1 MLTPAERKAKY
12 GDSHSPNHPG
22 ALLERFGFFT
32 EDDAKDAPPALRDV
46 QQAHSLTVRTWSAIY
61 GLIETAQRD
70 PSQNEAAKLKSI
82 ASEARKAADKAKR
95 NALAAIEHAHGAVKA
110 IEQDLRAAS
119 RPPTPTDAGIDSE
132 VRAYLRGLK
141 PAEAFAQ
148 VMRAAD
154 SYTDES
160 TALLRAAASG
170 PAFLSGLND
179 DMQRQC
185 RERFHARIRPEHVES
200 LGRYRK
206 GIATATKAVNALDT
220 HVADFV
226 DFETADKLNALS
238 IKPLDVAS

>member
-1 MLTPAERKAKY
+1 MLTAQQRAAKY
-12 GDSHSPNHPG
+12 GSSHSPNHPG
-22 ALLERFGFFT
+22 ALLERFGFFN

-61 GLIETAQRD
+61 GLIESASAD
-70 PSQNEAAKLKSI
+70 PSQSEAAKLKSI

-95 NALAAIEHAHGAVKA
+95 NALAAIEHAHGAVKV

-119 RPPTPTDAGIDSE
+119 RPPSATDAGIDAE
-132 VRAYLRGLK
+132 VRAYLRGLE
-141 PAEAFAQ
+141 PADAFAQ

-154 SYTDES
+154 SYTEDS

-185 RERFHARIRPEHVES
+185 RDRFLSRIRPEQVAA

-206 GIATATKAVNALDT
+206 GIDTATKGVKALDE
-220 HVADFV
+220 HVSDFV

-238 IKPLDVAS
+238 MKSLEVGS

>member
-1 MLTPAERKAKY
+1 MLSPAERARKY
-12 GDSHSPNHPG
+12 GTNYSPAHKGHVMEN
-22 ALLERFGFFT
+22 FGFFT

-46 QQAHSLTVRTWSAIY
+46 QQAHSYAVRTWTAIY
-61 GLIETAQRD
+61 GLIESASRD
-70 PSQNEAAKLKSI
+70 PSQSEAAKLKSI
-82 ASEARKAADKAKR
+82 AAEARKAADKAKN
-95 NALAAIEHAHGAVKA
+95 NALAAIDHASNAVKM

-119 RPPTPTDAGIDSE
+119 RPPTPVDAGIDAE

-141 PAEAFAQ
+141 PADAFAQ

-170 PAFLSGLND
+170 PAFLSGLSD

-185 RERFHARIRPEHVES
+185 RDRFLARIKPEQVEA

-206 GIATATKAVNALDT
+206 GIETANKAIKALDT

-238 IKPLDVAS
+238 IKPLEVAS